1 MPLSLQLCRKQA
13 DVWLNFIRLLL
24 LLILY
29 PVGTAND
36 ARGMPCEP
44 ASEQTLE
51 HVITCELASQD
62 KKHTCVDRQALLRT
76 GGRMRVPVFKLNDTL
91 GFVSMAA
98 QPPDAVVHLQGVPE
112 SRPIPG
118 LGTAVD

>member
-1 MPLSLQLCRKQA
+1 MSVETSMPLSLQLCRKQA

-24 LLILY
+24 LLIFY

-44 ASEQTLE
+44 DSEQTLE
-51 HVITCELASQD
+51 HVIMCELASE
-62 KKHTCVDRQALLRT
+62 HTCVDRQALLRT

-98 QPPDAVVHLQGVPE
+98 QPP
-112 SRPIPG
+112 G
-118 LGTAVD
+118 LGTAVE